1 MTEKPSVTVPFE
13 RIQRVIDI
21 LSMVSIGEYN
31 SDLIQIPASEQA
43 DEFSVLEAALNIYNQ
58 ELAAARAQNERYIA
72 ELEQSKREL
81 QDQLNT
87 IARQQLAINEL
98 STPIVEL
105 WEEILLLPVIGTLD
119 TQRAQEMTEKLLDRV
134 KQSRSRCIIIDI
146 TGVEIVDTTTA
157 NSVLKMTRAS
167 RLLGAMCVLTGIRPE
182 IARTMIQ
189 LGVELEGLRTL
200 RTLKDGLRECFA
212 YLRRVR
218 ERERALLEEQKGHG
232 ASAGLSL
239 LSSMR
244 RTPADKKADDADDA
258 AAARD
263 EQAQAPRSLA
273 AAVSEAPIP
282 LHQLASG
289 AGFGSDGSGGPGGPG
304 GTDNTP

>member
-1 MTEKPSVTVPFE
+1 MTDKSSVIVPFE

-31 SDLIQIPASEQA
+31 SDLIQIPASDQA

-146 TGVEIVDTTTA
+146 TGVEVVDTTTA

-189 LGVELEGLRTL
+189 LGVDMEGLRTL
-200 RTLKDGLRECFA
+200 RTLKDGLRECFS
-212 YLRRVR
+212 YLRRAK
-218 ERERALLEEQKGHG
+218 ERERAMREDQKGH
-232 ASAGLSL
+232 SAGLSL
-239 LSSMR
+239 LSSTR
-244 RTPADKKADDADDA
+244 RPSSARDAEAADSTTDAEANVARSISA
-258 AAARD
+258 AAA
-263 EQAQAPRSLA
+263 AG
-273 AAVSEAPIP
+273 EAPIP
-282 LHQLASG
+282 LHQLAGTPSP
-289 AGFGSDGSGGPGGPG
+289 GSGGSG
-304 GTDNTP
+304 GTASS

>member
-1 MTEKPSVTVPFE
+1 MPDKTSVTVPFE
-13 RIQRVIDI
+13 RIQRVIDV

-31 SDLIQIPASEQA
+31 SDLIQIPASDQA

-58 ELAAARAQNERYIA
+58 ELSAARAQNERYIA

-81 QDQLNT
+81 QEQLST

-98 STPIVEL
+98 SAPTVEL

-157 NSVLKMTRAS
+157 NSVLKMTRAA

-212 YLRRVR
+212 YLRRAK
-218 ERERALLEEQKGHG
+218 EREKALREDQPGHG
-232 ASAGLSL
+232 TSAGLSL
-239 LSSMR
+239 LSSMQKSR
-244 RTPADKKADDADDA
+244 APA
-258 AAARD
+258 AAQGDA
-263 EQAQAPRSLA
+263 EAAPAAPPASRSFESPVSLQQVAAGLA
-273 AAVSEAPIP
+273 
-282 LHQLASG
+282 
-289 AGFGSDGSGGPGGPG
+289 PGGEGNGEPG
-304 GTDNTP
+304 SP

>member
-1 MTEKPSVTVPFE
+1 MEDKSSVIVPFE

-31 SDLIQIPASEQA
+31 SDLIQIPASDHA

-81 QDQLNT
+81 QEQLTT
-87 IARQQLAINEL
+87 IARQQLAIHEL
-98 STPIVEL
+98 STPTVEV
-105 WEEILLLPVIGTLD
+105 WEDILLLPVIGTLD
-119 TQRAQEMTEKLLDRV
+119 SQRAQEMTEKLLDRV
-134 KQSRSRCIIIDI
+134 KHSRSRCIIIDI
-146 TGVEIVDTTTA
+146 TGVELVDTTTA
-157 NSVLKMTRAS
+157 NAVLKMTRAA

-189 LGVELEGLRTL
+189 LGVDLEGLRTL

-212 YLRRVR
+212 YLRRAR
-218 ERERALLEEQKGHG
+218 EREKVQQPDQQGRG

-239 LSSMR
+239 LASMR
-244 RTPADKKADDADDA
+244 RPASP
-258 AAARD
+258 ARD
-263 EQAQAPRSLA
+263 NAHAGNSQPPVDGAFSEPLSLQQ
-273 AAVSEAPIP
+273 V
-282 LHQLASG
+282 ASG
-289 AGFGSDGSGGPGGPG
+289 GAQSTTGSSGPGSSSS
-304 GTDNTP
+304 T

>member
-1 MTEKPSVTVPFE
+1 MPDKTSVTVPFE
-13 RIQRVIDI
+13 RIQRVIDV

-31 SDLIQIPASEQA
+31 SDLIQIPASDQA

-58 ELAAARAQNERYIA
+58 ELSAARAQNERYIA

-81 QDQLNT
+81 QEQLST

-98 STPIVEL
+98 SAPTVEL

-134 KQSRSRCIIIDI
+134 KSSRSRCIIIDI

-157 NSVLKMTRAS
+157 NSVLKMTRAA

-212 YLRRVR
+212 YLRRAK
-218 ERERALLEEQKGHG
+218 EREKALREDRPGHG
-232 ASAGLSL
+232 TSAGLSL
-239 LSSMR
+239 LSSMQKR
-244 RTPADKKADDADDA
+244 RAPA
-258 AAARD
+258 AAQGDTEA
-263 EQAQAPRSLA
+263 APA
-273 AAVSEAPIP
+273 AAPASRSFESPVSLQQVA
-282 LHQLASG
+282 
-289 AGFGSDGSGGPGGPG
+289 AGVTPGTEGNGEPGSP
-304 GTDNTP
+304 

>member
-31 SDLIQIPASEQA
+31 SDLIQIPASDQA

-212 YLRRVR
+212 YLRRAR
-218 ERERALLEEQKGHG
+218 ERERALLEDQKGHG

-244 RTPADKKADDADDA
+244 RSAAAEKSAASDA
-258 AAARD
+258 AADSEER
-263 EQAQAPRSLA
+263 APRALA
-273 AAVSEAPIP
+273 AAVAPEAPIP
-282 LHQLASG
+282 LHQIAGG
-289 AGFGSDGSGGPGGPG
+289 AGPVSPGGSGGSDSP
-304 GTDNTP
+304 

>member
-1 MTEKPSVTVPFE
+1 MEDKASVTVPFE

-31 SDLIQIPASEQA
+31 SDLIQIPASDQS

-81 QDQLNT
+81 QEQLTT
-87 IARQQLAINEL
+87 IARQQLAIHEL
-98 STPIVEL
+98 STPTVEV
-105 WEEILLLPVIGTLD
+105 WEDILLLPVIGTLD

-134 KQSRSRCIIIDI
+134 KHSRSRCIIIDI
-146 TGVEIVDTTTA
+146 TGVEVVDTTTA
-157 NSVLKMTRAS
+157 NSVLKMTRAA

-212 YLRRVR
+212 YLRRARQR
-218 ERERALLEEQKGHG
+218 EQEQLDDQQGRG
-232 ASAGLSL
+232 SSAGLSL
-239 LSSMR
+239 LASMNKR
-244 RTPADKKADDADDA
+244 RPPSA
-258 AAARD
+258 AK
-263 EQAQAPRSLA
+263 E
-273 AAVSEAPIP
+273 
-282 LHQLASG
+282 
-289 AGFGSDGSGGPGGPG
+289 GSGSEGGDSTVEQPISLQQVAGVSAPSPGGGP
-304 GTDNTP
+304 DAPQSL